1 MNIRTRRASIPIALV
16 AGLIGSAVV
25 YSEDQKEYGRTVV
38 VADSSSKS
46 NAPSSKRTD
55 VGGKPTRQYVGDKLT
70 LNFTS
75 VELSALFAIFANHSG
90 NRLSIDPAIKGTIAA
105 QYFDVP
111 WDQAMYDI
119 AARHRLSVKVENGTI
134 YVKKNGL

>member
-1 MNIRTRRASIPIALV
+1 MALNTRTGTTSMLIALV
-16 AGLIGSAVV
+16 AGLMSAAVV
-25 YSEDQKEYGRTVV
+25 VA
-38 VADSSSKS
+38 ADSSS
-46 NAPSSKRTD
+46 SKRTR
-55 VGGKPTRQYVGDKLT
+55 VAQYAGEKLS

-75 VELSALFAIFANHSG
+75 VELPALFAIFANHSG

-134 YVKKNGL
+134 YVKKNDR